1 MSFQS
6 YWDSVG
12 GKYECAHE
20 DWDTMHDEA
29 LAMDL
34 EYQKAIATIADNLSL
49 TVWNGCSETVKAEV
63 IKYHHGVALEVEA
76 RRRVAAFFGGM
87 DYAARRKALD
97 DAHAEALAINA
108 AYDAQIAFYCKTPA
122 FQKKAVEWA
131 HADALAENAARAA
144 RLAKEVML
152 CDDHRSLFVKCDP
165 FVQLLMLEDVHAEA
179 LAMNAG
185 EASQ

>member
-20 DWDTMHDEA
+20 DWDTMHGEA

-49 TVWNGCSETVKAEV
+49 TVWDGCSETVKAEV
-63 IKYHHGVALEVEA
+63 VKHHHAVALEVEH

-87 DYAARRKALD
+87 DYAARREALEA
-97 DAHAEALAINA
+97 AHREALAINA
-108 AYDAQIAFYCKTPA
+108 AYSDQIAFYCKTPA
-122 FQKKAVEWA
+122 FREKLIEWA
-131 HADALAENAARAA
+131 HADALAIDAAMQEAA
-144 RLAKEVML
+144 
-152 CDDHRSLFVKCDP
+152 
-165 FVQLLMLEDVHAEA
+165 Q
-179 LAMNAG
+179 
-185 EASQ
+185 

>member
-49 TVWNGCSETVKAEV
+49 TVWDGCSETVKAEV
-63 IKYHHGVALEVEA
+63 IKHHHAVALEVEA

-87 DYAARRKALD
+87 DYAARREALD
-97 DAHAEALAINA
+97 NAHAEALAINA
-108 AYDAQIAFYCKTPA
+108 AYDTQIAFYCHSA
-122 FQKKAVEWA
+122 GYQSLMVLWA
-131 HADALAENAARAA
+131 HE
-144 RLAKEVML
+144 
-152 CDDHRSLFVKCDP
+152 
-165 FVQLLMLEDVHAEA
+165 EA
-179 LAMNAG
+179 LAVDAR
-185 EASQ
+185 EVAQ